1 MQTDSPDSR
10 LAKALK
16 RLTASRATPAPA
28 PRPPQHSR
36 TWQQYIESEL
46 DSMNR
51 RLTAIESRMTVIYYL
66 VIIVTVVT
74 VISDA
79 SAAGRLI
86 QSVLQIKP

>member
-1 MQTDSPDSR
+1 MTNSDSR
-10 LAKALK
+10 LAAAIR
-16 RLTASRATPAPA
+16 RLTAVGRNPTPPT
-28 PRPPQHSR
+28 PRPPRESR

-66 VIIVTVVT
+66 VIIVTVTT
-74 VISDA
+74 VINDA

-86 QSVLQIKP
+86 QSILQVKP